1 MRSRTPD
8 CGAQHKMAAPK
19 TASGPRSVPWLSLC
33 LLSYIF
39 GLVESGMLCRYKK
52 ETCIMT
58 LSLASVNLVPDG
70 AIGPLCPGES
80 ATFVCNTTADLL
92 WETSSAP
99 GGNHR
104 IFLASQSP
112 ATLGVFIL
120 SVNSVS
126 VMSGMVSST
135 ATTINGV
142 RPSDD
147 GVTLVCFEN
156 TDLTMSEQAV
166 LRVEGKFC
174 LS

>member
-1 MRSRTPD
+1 
-8 CGAQHKMAAPK
+8 
-19 TASGPRSVPWLSLC
+19 
-33 LLSYIF
+33 
-39 GLVESGMLCRYKK
+39 
-52 ETCIMT
+52 MT

-135 ATTINGV
+135 ATTVNGV

-156 TDLTMSEQAV
+156 TDLTMFEQAV

-174 LS
+174 LSMSCTPQPHTTVKYIYINNRRCICMVPALLRHVQIIIIL